1 MGWWNVAEKSVQ
13 GFVGT
18 PEVKKCFVDLGV
30 EVGVGGANIKVYT
43 K

>member
-1 MGWWNVAEKSVQ
+1 MGGWNVAEKSVQ

-18 PEVKKCFVDLGV
+18 PEVKNCFVDLGV
-30 EVGVGGANIKVYT
+30 DGGGVNIKVYT